1 MSREYNNQVE
11 PKHQVKISQESG
23 TENNI
28 VNASEEFKEIQCEQT
43 KR

>member
-11 PKHQVKISQESG
+11 PKHQVKISLIRNRKEYC
-23 TENNI
+23 ECFE
-28 VNASEEFKEIQCEQT
+28 VFKEIQCELT